1 MRLIRAGVALPS
13 RAFPGGLARHAAG
26 GIGQRP
32 EAFLPDL
39 SAAILANAVNA
50 LRDPIARV
58 LGLLALLLENLFDG
72 LCIRALALDLR
83 EIGPPEALA
92 HKGLSITPALVSNT
106 IDVE

>member
-26 GIGQRP
+26 GIGQRR

-58 LGLLALLLENLFDG
+58 LGLLALLLENLLDG
-72 LCIRALALDLR
+72 LAVGPVALVLR
-83 EIGPPEALA
+83 EIGTPEAFTHLDSV
-92 HKGLSITPALVSNT
+92 SIDATSQT
-106 IDVE
+106 WRI